1 MTTTSFND
9 GWSVRDKTSI
19 FESLQGAVETE
30 SVRLPHDAL
39 IHRDRSGAAGRT
51 SHTGY
56 FPSATVE
63 YAKTLH
69 IPEDYRDKR
78 VTLELQG
85 VHRDAMVYVNE
96 VFAAQRPFGYSTFYV
111 ELDAFLTYGAAN
123 TIRIEAR
130 AHEDS
135 RWYTGVGMH
144 RDAWLHVTEL
154 VHVTRTGVQ
163 ITTPDIDARR
173 AVVEVVTT
181 VQNESTGTAQR
192 SISTVLRDSEGR
204 TVATDTALLTLRAG
218 STSVTRQRLYVTTP
232 QLWDVGSPSLYTA
245 VTTLLDTGTAAE
257 ERETRFGIR
266 TLQLDPVEGL
276 RINGTTVKLRG
287 ACIHHDNGILGAA
300 TIGRAEER
308 RVQLLKEAGFNAIRS
323 SHNPLSQAMLD
334 ACDRHGMLVMDET
347 FDMWTV
353 GKSAFDYSLSF
364 PEWWERDV
372 EALVAKD
379 FNHPSVIFYSIGN
392 EIPETGNPLGSDWGR
407 RIAEKIRSLDETR
420 FVTNSINGFVS
431 ALTEVARIMAAEREG
446 DAPAGVNAAGDF
458 MGAINASGMVT
469 ERTAESFAAVDVAG
483 INYGETRYVADSDE
497 FPNRIIVGTETFPRN
512 IDVNWRLV
520 EENPHV
526 IGDFTWTGWD
536 YLGEVGI
543 GRVQYLADGE
553 GPSFAAPYPWLAAWC
568 GDLDITGFRR
578 PMSYYR
584 ETVFGLRHEPY
595 VAVQPPQHHG
605 AVQFP
610 SPWAWSDAVASWTW
624 DVPAGSPATVEVYSD
639 ADEVEL
645 LLNGESIGRT
655 AAGRDHGYRAVFEV
669 PYAPG
674 ELTAI
679 AHTAGSEVS
688 RASLRTASEDVRLK
702 VEADRDRLI
711 DNTSDLGFITIELR
725 DAEGTLITGADRL
738 ARVAISGAAILQGL
752 GSARPDPT
760 EKYDSDEHTTFQGRL
775 LAVVRPT
782 GVGRVTVIVTADG
795 LEPVT
800 IALDVADASAE
811 RGRGALLGHEAA
823 LPVPPIT
830 SAGGR

>member
-9 GWSVRDKTSI
+9 DWSVRDKTSI
-19 FESLQGAVETE
+19 FESLQGAAETE
-30 SVRLPHDAL
+30 TVRLPHDAL
-39 IHRDRSGAAGRT
+39 IHRDRSSAAGRT

-56 FPSATVE
+56 FPSAVVE
-63 YAKTLH
+63 YSKT
-69 IPEDYRDKR
+69 IDVPEEYRDKR

-96 VFAAQRPFGYSTFYV
+96 EFAAQRPFGYSTFYV
-111 ELDAFLTYGAAN
+111 ELDPFLHYGAAN

-135 RWYTGVGMH
+135 RWYTGVGLH
-144 RDAWLHVTEL
+144 RDALLHVTEL
-154 VHVTRTGVQ
+154 VHVTPTGVQ

-181 VQNESTGTAQR
+181 VRNESTGTAQR
-192 SISTVLRDSEGR
+192 SVTTVLRSPDGR
-204 TVATDTALLTLRAG
+204 SVATDTAPITLRAG
-218 STSVTRQRLYVTTP
+218 ATSVTRQRLYVAAP
-232 QLWDVGSPSLYTA
+232 QLWDVDSPFLYTA
-245 VTTLLDTGTAAE
+245 ATTLADTGTAVE

-266 TLQLDPVEGL
+266 TLQLDPMEGL
-276 RINGTTVKLRG
+276 RINGTSVKLRG

-308 RVQLLKEAGFNAIRS
+308 RVQLLKDAGFNAIRS

-347 FDMWTV
+347 FDMWTI

-392 EIPETGNPLGSDWGR
+392 EIPETGNPLGTDWGR

-420 FVTNSINGFVS
+420 FVTNSINGFV
-431 ALTEVARIMAAEREG
+431 AAITDVARMMAAQREG
-446 DAPAGVNAAGDF
+446 EAPAGVNAAGDF
-458 MGAINASGMVT
+458 MGAINASDMVT
-469 ERTAESFAAVDVAG
+469 QRTAESFAAVDVAG
-483 INYGETRYVADSDE
+483 INYGETRYVADRDA

-543 GRVQYLADGE
+543 GRVQYLAE
-553 GPSFAAPYPWLAAWC
+553 GDMPAFAAPYPWLAAWC

-595 VAVQPPQHHG
+595 LAVRPPQHHG
-605 AVQFP
+605 AVVFP
-610 SPWAWSDAVASWTW
+610 SPWAWSDAVADWSW
-624 DVPAGSPATVEVYSD
+624 DVPTGSPTTVEVYSD

-645 LLNGESIGRT
+645 LLNGVSVGR
-655 AAGRDHGYRAVFEV
+655 APAGRDNSFRALFEV
-669 PYAPG
+669 GYAPG
-674 ELTAI
+674 ELTAV
-679 AHTAGSEVS
+679 ARTAGAEVG
-688 RASLRTASEDVRLK
+688 RATLRTATGDVQLYA
-702 VEADRDRLI
+702 ESDRDRLV
-711 DNTSDLGFITIELR
+711 DDSADLAFVTIELR
-725 DAEGTLITGADRL
+725 DTEGVPVIGADRL
-738 ARVAISGAAILQGL
+738 VSVEVGGAAILQGL
-752 GSARPDPT
+752 GSGRPDPS
-760 EKYDSDEHTTFQGRL
+760 EKYDAAEHTTFQGRL
-775 LAVVRPT
+775 LAVVRPA
-782 GVGRVTVIVTADG
+782 GAGPVTVTVTAEG
-795 LEPVT
+795 LEPVVLSLEVGT
-800 IALDVADASAE
+800 AGERSREDVLDHQ
-811 RGRGALLGHEAA
+811 GAPL
-823 LPVPPIT
+823 
-830 SAGGR
+830 S

>member
-19 FESLQGAVETE
+19 FESLQGTAET
-30 SVRLPHDAL
+30 VPVTLPHDAL
-39 IHRDRSGAAGRT
+39 IHRDRDDAVGRT

-63 YAKTLH
+63 YTKTID

-96 VFAAQRPFGYSTFYV
+96 AFAAQRPFGYSTFYV
-111 ELDAFLTYGAAN
+111 PVDAFLHYGAVN
-123 TIRIEAR
+123 TVRIEAR

-144 RDAWLHVTEL
+144 RDALLHVTEL
-154 VHVTRTGVQ
+154 VHVAPAGIQVR
-163 ITTPDIDARR
+163 TPDIDSRR
-173 AVVEVVTT
+173 AVVEVATT

-192 SISTVLRDSEGR
+192 TVTTVLRDPEGR
-204 TVATDTALLTLRAG
+204 TVATDTAPLTLRAG
-218 STSVTRQRLYVTTP
+218 TTSVTRQRLYVPTP
-232 QLWDVGSPSLYTA
+232 QLWNVDSPFLYTA
-245 VTTLLDTGTAAE
+245 TTILADTGTSVE
-257 ERETRFGIR
+257 EQETRFGIR

-287 ACIHHDNGILGAA
+287 TCIHHDNGILGAA

-308 RVQLLKEAGFNAIRS
+308 RVELLKAAGFNAIRS

-334 ACDRHGMLVMDET
+334 ACDSRGMLVMDET
-347 FDMWTV
+347 FDIWTI
-353 GKSAFDYSLSF
+353 GKSAYDYSLSF

-407 RIAEKIRSLDETR
+407 KIAEKIRSLDESR
-420 FVTNSINGFVS
+420 FVTNSINGFV
-431 ALTEVARIMAAEREG
+431 AAITDVARMMAEQRDGE
-446 DAPAGVNAAGDF
+446 APAGVNAAGDF
-458 MGAINASGMVT
+458 MGAINASDMVT

-483 INYGETRYVADSDE
+483 INYGETRYVADRDT

-543 GRVQYLADGE
+543 GRIQYLVE
-553 GPSFAAPYPWLAAWC
+553 GDMPSFAAPYPWLAAWC

-595 VAVQPPQHHG
+595 IAVRPPQHH
-605 AVQFP
+605 AAQALP
-610 SPWAWSDAVASWTW
+610 SPWAWSDAVASWNW
-624 DVPAGSPATVEVYSD
+624 DVPTGSPATVEVYSD
-639 ADEVEL
+639 ADEIEL
-645 LLNGESIGRT
+645 LLNGDSIGRA
-655 AAGRDHGYRAVFEV
+655 AAGRDSSYRALFETR
-669 PYAPG
+669 YAPG
-674 ELTAI
+674 ELTAV
-679 AHTAGSEVS
+679 AYTAGVEVS
-688 RASLRTASEDVRLK
+688 RTNLLTAVGEPRLQVDV
-702 VEADRDRLI
+702 DRDRLLH
-711 DNTSDLGFITIELR
+711 NTSDLSFITIELR
-725 DAEGTLITGADRL
+725 DENGTLVSNADRL
-738 ARVAISGAAILQGL
+738 VTVVVSGTAVLQGL
-752 GSARPDPT
+752 GSGRPDPT
-760 EKYDSDEHTTFQGRL
+760 EKYDSNEHTTFGGRL
-775 LAVVRPT
+775 LAIVRPA
-782 GVGRVTVIVTADG
+782 GVGTVTVHVTSEG
-795 LEPVT
+795 LTPVT
-800 IALDVADASAE
+800 ITLDVAAQDERAKLGATTGDRTVTAS
-811 RGRGALLGHEAA
+811 
-823 LPVPPIT
+823 
-830 SAGGR
+830 

>member
-1 MTTTSFND
+1 MTTTAFND

-19 FESLQGAVETE
+19 FESLQGAAETE
-30 SVRLPHDAL
+30 TVRLPHDAL
-39 IHRDRSGAAGRT
+39 IHRDRSGAPGRT

-56 FPSATVE
+56 FPSAVVE
-63 YAKTLH
+63 YSRVLDV
-69 IPEDYRDKR
+69 PEEYRDKR

-96 VFAAQRPFGYSTFYV
+96 EFAAQRPFGYSTFFV
-111 ELDAFLTYGAAN
+111 ELDAYLHYGAAN
-123 TIRIEAR
+123 TIRVEAR

-135 RWYTGVGMH
+135 RWYTGVGLH
-144 RDAWLHVTEL
+144 RDALLHVTEL
-154 VHVTRTGVQ
+154 VHVTPEGGVR

-192 SISTVLRDSEGR
+192 SVTTVLRSPDGR
-204 TVATDTALLTLRAG
+204 TVATDTAPITLRAG
-218 STSVTRQRLYVTTP
+218 ATSVARQRLYVVAP
-232 QLWDVGSPSLYTA
+232 QLWDVDSPSLYTA
-245 VTTLLDTGTAAE
+245 VTTLVDTGTAVE

-266 TLQLDPVEGL
+266 TLQLDPMEGL
-276 RINGTTVKLRG
+276 RINGTAVKLRG
-287 ACIHHDNGILGAA
+287 ACVHHDNGILGAA

-308 RVQLLKEAGFNAIRS
+308 RVQLLKAAGFNAIRS

-347 FDMWTV
+347 FDMWTI

-392 EIPETGNPLGSDWGR
+392 EIPETGNPLGTDWGR

-420 FVTNSINGFVS
+420 FVTNSINGFV
-431 ALTEVARIMAAEREG
+431 AAITDVARMMAAQREG
-446 DAPAGVNAAGDF
+446 EAPAGVNAAGDF
-458 MGAINASGMVT
+458 MGAINASDMVT
-469 ERTAESFAAVDVAG
+469 QRTAESFAAVDVAG
-483 INYGETRYVADSDE
+483 INYGETRYVADRE
-497 FPNRIIVGTETFPRN
+497 AFPNRIIVGTETFPRN
-512 IDVNWRLV
+512 IDVSWRLV

-543 GRVQYLADGE
+543 GRVQHLAEGE
-553 GPSFAAPYPWLAAWC
+553 MPAFAAPYPWLAAWC
-568 GDLDITGFRR
+568 GDLDITGVRR

-595 VAVQPPQHHG
+595 LAVQPPQHHG
-605 AVQFP
+605 AVAFP
-610 SPWAWSDAVASWTW
+610 SPWAWSDAVADWSW
-624 DVPAGSPATVEVYSD
+624 DVPVGSPATVEVYSD

-645 LLNGESIGRT
+645 LLNGDSIGR
-655 AAGRDHGYRAVFEV
+655 APAGRDHGFRALFEV

-674 ELTAI
+674 ELTAV
-679 AHTAGSEVS
+679 ARTAGSEVS
-688 RASLRTASEDVRLK
+688 RTSLRTATGDVRLQ
-702 VEADRDRLI
+702 VTADRDRLI
-711 DNTSDLGFITIELR
+711 DDSADLAFVTIELR
-725 DAEGTLITGADRL
+725 DTDGVLVSGADRPV
-738 ARVAISGAAILQGL
+738 RIEVSGAATLQAL
-752 GSARPDPT
+752 GSGRPDPT
-760 EKYDSDEHTTFQGRL
+760 EKYDADEHTTFQGRL
-775 LAVVRPT
+775 LAVVRPASA
-782 GVGRVTVIVTADG
+782 GAVTVAVTAEG

-800 IALDVADASAE
+800 ITLEVASAE
-811 RGRGALLGHEAA
+811 TDPRPEDVRDHEAA
-823 LPVPPIT
+823 TL
-830 SAGGR
+830 S

>member
-1 MTTTSFND
+1 MTTTRFND
-9 GWSVRDKTSI
+9 GWNVRDKTSI
-19 FESLQGAVETE
+19 FESLQGSAETE
-30 SVRLPHDAL
+30 AVTLPHDAL
-39 IHRDRSGAAGRT
+39 IHRDRAAVTGRT

-63 YAKTLH
+63 YTKTLD
-69 IPEDYRDKR
+69 IPEEYRDKR

-85 VHRDAMVYVNE
+85 VHRDAMVYVND
-96 VFAAQRPFGYSTFYV
+96 VFAAQRPFGYSTFFV
-111 ELDAFLTYGAAN
+111 PLDTFLHYGATN
-123 TIRIEAR
+123 TIRVEAR

-144 RDAWLHVTEL
+144 RDALLHLTEL
-154 VHVTRTGVQ
+154 VHITPTGIQ

-181 VQNESTGTAQR
+181 VQNESTGTAHR
-192 SISTVLRDSEGR
+192 TVSTVLRTLDGTIVAADIAPL
-204 TVATDTALLTLRAG
+204 TVRAG
-218 STSVTRQRLYVTTP
+218 ATSVARQRLYVATP
-232 QLWDVGSPSLYTA
+232 QLWNVDSPSLYTA
-245 VTTLLDTGTAAE
+245 ETTLADTGTSVE

-266 TLQLDPVEGL
+266 TLQLDPTDGL

-308 RVQLLKEAGFNAIRS
+308 RVQLLKDAGFNAIRS

-334 ACDRHGMLVMDET
+334 ACDRYGMLVMDET
-347 FDMWTV
+347 FDMWTI
-353 GKSAFDYSLSF
+353 GKSSYDYSLSF

-407 RIAEKIRSLDETR
+407 KLAEKIRSLDETR
-420 FVTNSINGFVS
+420 FVTNSINGFV
-431 ALTEVARIMAAEREG
+431 AAITEVAQMMAAQRGGE
-446 DAPAGVNAAGDF
+446 APAGVNAAGDF
-458 MGAINASGMVT
+458 MGAINASDMVT
-469 ERTAESFAAVDVAG
+469 KKTAESFAAVDVAG
-483 INYGETRYVADSDE
+483 INYGETRYVADRDA

-520 EENPHV
+520 EENSHV

-543 GRVQYLADGE
+543 GRTQYLAEGE
-553 GPSFAAPYPWLAAWC
+553 IPAFAAPYPWLAAWC

-595 VAVQPPQHHG
+595 IAVRPPQHHD
-605 AVQFP
+605 AVPFP
-610 SPWAWSDAVASWTW
+610 SPWAWSDAIASWTW
-624 DVPAGSPATVEVYSD
+624 DVETGSPATVEVYSD

-645 LLNGESIGRT
+645 FLNGESIGRA
-655 AAGRDHGYRAVFEV
+655 AAGRDNSYRAVFEIN
-669 PYAPG
+669 YAPG
-674 ELTAI
+674 ELTAVAI
-679 AHTAGSEVS
+679 TAGSESS
-688 RASLRTASEDVRLK
+688 RTSLQTASGDARLL
-702 VEADRDRLI
+702 VEADRDQLI
-711 DNTSDLGFITIELR
+711 DDSAELGFVTIELR
-725 DAEGTLITGADRL
+725 DIDGTLITGADRL
-738 ARVAISGAAILQGL
+738 VSVEVSGPATLHGL

-760 EKYDSDEHTTFQGRL
+760 EKYDSDTHTTFQGRL
-775 LAVVRPT
+775 LAIVRPT
-782 GVGRVTVIVTADG
+782 GVGTVTVAVTAEG
-795 LEPVT
+795 LNSTT
-800 IALDVADASAE
+800 ITLEVAASDADRTNGDHDDVLD
-811 RGRGALLGHEAA
+811 HEAA
-823 LPVPPIT
+823 T
-830 SAGGR
+830 FS